1 MERAKRSGPGNA
13 QSAPGPTPRSGG
25 NDLQDQDRDRTDRG
39 RPAPDDEPKRSDPDA
54 GLGRPVQLEIPA
66 AE

>member
-1 MERAKRSGPGNA
+1 MERAKRSGPGNG
-13 QSAPGPTPRSGG
+13 QSAPGPICRIRIVIG
-25 NDLQDQDRDRTDRG
+25 RTG